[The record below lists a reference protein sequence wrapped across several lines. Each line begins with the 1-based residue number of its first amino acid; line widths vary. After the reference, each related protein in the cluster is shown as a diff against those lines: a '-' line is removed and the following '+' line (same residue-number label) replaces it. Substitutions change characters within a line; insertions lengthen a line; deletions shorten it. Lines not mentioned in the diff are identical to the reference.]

1 MKDLHEVKNL
11 DELLIY
17 LNTLY
22 PKYIDFDLKRIKK
35 LLRKLNNPEKKISNV
50 IHVAGTNGKGST
62 IAFINSIAKVYGL
75 KVNTYISPHLINFNE
90 RIRLN
95 GEIINNKLLFNTL
108 FEVAKKNNGNKI
120 TFFEITTV
128 ACFLIFSKFPS
139 DLCLIETGLGGRL
152 DATNVLPSKKIS
164 AITKI
169 GYDHEDFLGND
180 LKKITLEKCGIIKK
194 NTPVVIGYQN
204 KKGVKDIII
213 KNAIKKQSKIISLY
227 KIPKNWKLGLDGIHQ
242 YENATIAVTALKQYF
257 FDIDTKTIKK
267 GLEKVSWDGR
277 IQKINQGK
285 LISKRKNLTLIDGA
299 HNLDGAL
306 ALSNHLK
313 TLKPQK
319 WTLIIGM
326 LKNKN
331 AEGFLKI
338 LRSQIDKVFTIPIND
353 QNLIYKASEFKKI
366 TTKLKIK
373 SHNYENLEN
382 ALENVSKNDAL
393 LITGSLYLVGE
404 FLKKN

>member
-35 LLRKLNNPEKKISNV
+35 LLRKFNNPEKKISNI

-285 LISKRKNLTLIDGA
+285 LISKRKNITLIDGA

-382 ALENVSKNDAL
+382 AIENVSKNDAL

>member
-95 GEIINNKLLFNTL
+95 GDKINNKLLFNTL

-382 ALENVSKNDAL
+382 AIENVSKNDAL

>member
-11 DELLIY
+11 NELLIY

-62 IAFINSIAKVYGL
+62 IAFINSIANVYGL

-95 GEIINNKLLFNTL
+95 GQIINNKLLFNTL
-108 FEVAKKNNGNKI
+108 FEVAKINNGNKI

-128 ACFLIFSKFPS
+128 TCFLIFSRFPS

-194 NTPVVIGYQN
+194 NTPVVIGTQN
-204 KKGVKDIII
+204 KKVVKDTII
-213 KNAIKKQSKIISLY
+213 KNVIKKQSKIIKLF
-227 KIPKNWKLGLDGIHQ
+227 KIPKNWKLGLEGIHQ
-242 YENATIAVTALKQYF
+242 YENASIAATALKQYF
-257 FDIDTKTIKK
+257 FDIDKTIIKK
-267 GLEKVSWDGR
+267 GLENVSWDGR

-285 LISKRKNLTLIDGA
+285 LISKRKNITLIDGA
-299 HNLDGAL
+299 HNLDGAQ

-313 TLKPQK
+313 TLKPKK

-326 LKNKN
+326 MKNKN

-338 LRSQIDKVFTIPIND
+338 LRNQIDKVFTIPINNQD
-353 QNLIYKASEFKKI
+353 FIYKVSEFKKI
-366 TTKLKIK
+366 TTRLKIN
-373 SHNYENLEN
+373 SYSYENLES
-382 ALENVSKNDAL
+382 ALENVPKSDAL

>member
-164 AITKI
+164 VITKI

-213 KNAIKKQSKIISLY
+213 KNAIKKQSKITSLY
-227 KIPKNWKLGLDGIHQ
+227 KIPKNWKLGLDGLHQ

-267 GLEKVSWDGR
+267 GLKKVSWDGR

-285 LISKRKNLTLIDGA
+285 LISKRKNITLIDGA

-331 AEGFLKI
+331 A
-338 LRSQIDKVFTIPIND
+338 
-353 QNLIYKASEFKKI
+353 
-366 TTKLKIK
+366 
-373 SHNYENLEN
+373 
-382 ALENVSKNDAL
+382 
-393 LITGSLYLVGE
+393 
-404 FLKKN
+404 

>member
-35 LLRKLNNPEKKISNV
+35 LLRKFNNPEKKISNI

>member
-35 LLRKLNNPEKKISNV
+35 LLRKFNNPEKKISNI

-95 GEIINNKLLFNTL
+95 GEKINNKLLFNTL

-285 LISKRKNLTLIDGA
+285 LISKRENLTLIDGA

-382 ALENVSKNDAL
+382 AIENVSKNDAL

>member
-227 KIPKNWKLGLDGIHQ
+227 KIPKNWKLGLDGLHQ

-285 LISKRKNLTLIDGA
+285 LISKRKNITLIDGA

-382 ALENVSKNDAL
+382 AIENVSKNDAL

>member
-227 KIPKNWKLGLDGIHQ
+227 KIPKNWKLGLDGLHQ
-242 YENATIAVTALKQYF
+242 YENGTIAVTALKQYF

-267 GLEKVSWDGR
+267 GLKKVSWDGR

-285 LISKRKNLTLIDGA
+285 LISKRKNITLIDGA

-382 ALENVSKNDAL
+382 AIENVSKNDAL

>member
-1 MKDLHEVKNL
+1 MF
-11 DELLIY
+11 Y
-17 LNTLY
+17 LQ
-22 PKYIDFDLKRIKK
+22 
-35 LLRKLNNPEKKISNV
+35 
-50 IHVAGTNGKGST
+50 
-62 IAFINSIAKVYGL
+62 
-75 KVNTYISPHLINFNE
+75 
-90 RIRLN
+90 
-95 GEIINNKLLFNTL
+95 
-108 FEVAKKNNGNKI
+108 
-120 TFFEITTV
+120 
-128 ACFLIFSKFPS
+128 
-139 DLCLIETGLGGRL
+139 
-152 DATNVLPSKKIS
+152 KIS

-169 GYDHEDFLGND
+169 DRSWRFFRKWF
-180 LKKITLEKCGIIKK
+180 KKITLEKCGIIK

-267 GLEKVSWDGR
+267 GLEKASWDGR
-277 IQKINQGK
+277 IQKINRGK
-285 LISKRKNLTLIDGA
+285 LVSKRKNITLIDGA

-353 QNLIYKASEFKKI
+353 QKLIYKASEFKKI

-382 ALENVSKNDAL
+382 ALENVSKNDPL

>member
-95 GEIINNKLLFNTL
+95 GDIINNKLLFNTL

-285 LISKRKNLTLIDGA
+285 LISKRKNITLIDGA

-382 ALENVSKNDAL
+382 ALENVSKNDPL

>member
-95 GEIINNKLLFNTL
+95 GDKINNKLLFNTL

-285 LISKRKNLTLIDGA
+285 LISKRKNITLIDGA

-306 ALSNHLK
+306 VLSNHLK

-382 ALENVSKNDAL
+382 AIENVSKNDAL

>member
-164 AITKI
+164 VITKI

-213 KNAIKKQSKIISLY
+213 KNAIKKQSKITSLY
-227 KIPKNWKLGLDGIHQ
+227 KIPKNWKLGLDGLHQ

-267 GLEKVSWDGR
+267 GLKKVSWDGR

-285 LISKRKNLTLIDGA
+285 LISKRKNITLIDGA

>member
-382 ALENVSKNDAL
+382 AIENVSKNDAL

>member
-267 GLEKVSWDGR
+267 GLKKVSWDGR

-285 LISKRKNLTLIDGA
+285 LISKRKNITLIDGA

-382 ALENVSKNDAL
+382 AIENVSKNDAL

>member
-267 GLEKVSWDGR
+267 GLKKVSWDGR

-285 LISKRKNLTLIDGA
+285 LISKRKNITLIDGA

-382 ALENVSKNDAL
+382 ALENVSKNDPL

>member
-285 LISKRKNLTLIDGA
+285 LISKRKNITLIDGA

-382 ALENVSKNDAL
+382 AIENVSKNDAL

>member
-285 LISKRKNLTLIDGA
+285 LISKRKNITLIDGA

>member
-164 AITKI
+164 VITKI

-213 KNAIKKQSKIISLY
+213 KNAIKKQSKITSLY
-227 KIPKNWKLGLDGIHQ
+227 KIPKNWKLGLDGLHQ

-285 LISKRKNLTLIDGA
+285 LISKRKNITLIDGA

>member
-95 GEIINNKLLFNTL
+95 GDKINNKLLFNTL

-285 LISKRKNLTLIDGA
+285 LISKRKNITLIDGA

-382 ALENVSKNDAL
+382 AIENVSKNDAL